1 MRLFDRDIRRPAL
14 EEPEDGK
21 TEQYLEVY
29 RKVSKAEGK
38 EARRA

>member
-21 TEQYLEVY
+21 TEQYVEVLRY
-29 RKVSKAEGK
+29 VRNESK
-38 EARRA
+38 RR